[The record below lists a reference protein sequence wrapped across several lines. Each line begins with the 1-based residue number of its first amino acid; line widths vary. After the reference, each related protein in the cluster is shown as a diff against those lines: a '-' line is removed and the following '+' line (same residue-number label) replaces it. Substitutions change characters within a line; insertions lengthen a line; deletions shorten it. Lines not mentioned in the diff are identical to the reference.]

1 MRRRRAAGAASQ
13 SGDRQATR
21 QLNTIFGVII
31 AAALLSAGIADPG
44 RSEAAPVDTT
54 AIIKVTAWNPAVKI
68 TYSEG
73 VAYLETDDIP
83 NHPRDAYY
91 AIPNRGVVVPSAA
104 TATVAKDPTK
114 PQSWRFTIPTS
125 PQYTATVTDAP
136 LGSIGVM
143 TSGSVLFNPYE
154 GDGTTVAMSN
164 NVSVTNAAGITAW
177 FIDQCAGHPAP
188 GVGAYHYHGLPV
200 CFASQTGPSKIIG
213 FALDGFPIYG
223 PMDISGVRV
232 PVTALDQCDG
242 ITSPTLEFPNGIYHY
257 VLPGTTDSTSSI
269 KCFHGVVNVSQIMP
283 MPAMGWPVPNAAQ
296 RRPTKS

>member
-1 MRRRRAAGAASQ
+1 MRRRRAAGAARQ
-13 SGDRQATR
+13 SGDRQASR
-21 QLNTIFGVII
+21 QLDMIFGVII

-44 RSEAAPVDTT
+44 RSGAAPVDTT
-54 AIIKVTAWNPAVKI
+54 AAIKVTAWNPAVKI

-73 VAYLETDDIP
+73 VVYLETDDIP

-154 GDGTTVAMSN
+154 GDGKTIAMASN
-164 NVSVTNAAGITAW
+164 FTITDAAGITAS
-177 FIDQCAGHPAP
+177 FVDQCAGHPTPVA
-188 GVGAYHYHGLPV
+188 GEYHYHGLPV
-200 CFASQTGPSKIIG
+200 CFASQSGASRIIG

-223 PMDISGVRV
+223 PNDIRGNRV
-232 PVTALDQCDG
+232 PVESLDQCDG
-242 ITSPTLEFPNGIYHY
+242 INSPTPEFPDGIYHY
-257 VLPGTTDSTSSI
+257 VLPGTSDSTSSI
-269 KCFHGVVNVSQIMP
+269 KCFHGIVDVKQIMP
-283 MPAMGWPVPNAAQ
+283 MPAMGLPAPDAG
-296 RRPTKS
+296 